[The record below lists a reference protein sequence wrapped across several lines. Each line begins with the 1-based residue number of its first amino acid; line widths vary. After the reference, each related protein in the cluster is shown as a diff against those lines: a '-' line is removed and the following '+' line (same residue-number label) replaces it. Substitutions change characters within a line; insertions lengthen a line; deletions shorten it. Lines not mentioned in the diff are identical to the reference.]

1 MEPVKWHT
9 IRSRIPIAFNNCKSN
24 KHRNKFLFVRFVAIF
39 FVQRKNDY
47 AVSNGL
53 ANIFVRVVRVCV
65 CLRTMH
71 TNRVCSDQLYRL
83 SYISLLY
90 RTYRLPNCHSTHS
103 IMLIMIVI
111 LARAL
116 KKCADAIVHV
126 TVVLCKWL
134 MAHST
139 AEPAG
144 HGKIPQNMYTRSLYC
159 LTIIGS
165 VVRACDASCECIG
178 PQKSVIHFMFQF
190 FFGCI

>member
-1 MEPVKWHT
+1 M
-9 IRSRIPIAFNNCKSN
+9 
-24 KHRNKFLFVRFVAIF
+24 
-39 FVQRKNDY
+39 
-47 AVSNGL
+47 
-53 ANIFVRVVRVCV
+53 

-144 HGKIPQNMYTRSLYC
+144 HGKIPQNMYTRLLYY

-165 VVRACDASCECIG
+165 VCVRVMRLANALAL
-178 PQKSVIHFMFQF
+178 KSPLYILCFNFFSVAFNTFMDKTCVHLPMTLVNFAIPHVLVCLF
-190 FFGCI
+190 VHKLTERIVPFCLCVFRHNSF